1 MGILVVDVSFIYD
14 LGNGKVILMS
24 CKHAGR
30 VVTRNFDAIE
40 NASTGPASIL
50 AVDSLEGWGEI
61 FSGPERA
68 IRRPL

>member
-50 AVDSLEGWGEI
+50 AVDSLEG
-61 FSGPERA
+61 
-68 IRRPL
+68 